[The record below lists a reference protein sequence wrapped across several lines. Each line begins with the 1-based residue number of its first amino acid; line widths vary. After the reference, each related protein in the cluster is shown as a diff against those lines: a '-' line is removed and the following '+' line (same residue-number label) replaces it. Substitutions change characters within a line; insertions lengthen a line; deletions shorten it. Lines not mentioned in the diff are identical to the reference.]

1 MNLIVNFYQFNP
13 NFDGEYII
21 IQEIDSNGTQ
31 KLIANLTGP
40 DEGPNTSNWDK
51 KTISISTMKMNIE
64 FISDGFTEYKGFSA
78 NIYFT
83 PIPNIEC
90 QSWLDMNKKIFKS
103 PNYPELFHN
112 TKKCSWLIT
121 VDNDYHITL
130 IFSELHVRLK
140 QIIMTSK
147 KFGLFSLCRFFLLEY
162 ILTQLD
168 FLNTDAS

>member
-1 MNLIVNFYQFNP
+1 M
-13 NFDGEYII
+13 
-21 IQEIDSNGTQ
+21 
-31 KLIANLTGP
+31 TGP

-112 TKKCSWLIT
+112 NKKCSWLIT
-121 VDNDYHITL
+121 VDHDHHITL

>member
-21 IQEIDSNGTQ
+21 IQEIDSNGTH
-31 KLIANLTGP
+31 KLITNLTGP

-103 PNYPELFHN
+103 PKYPLTHDFSIR
-112 TKKCSWLIT
+112 CSWLIT
-121 VDNDYHITL
+121 LDHHYHIAL
-130 IFSELHVRLK
+130 DVSVFHVRY
-140 QIIMTSK
+140 QII
-147 KFGLFSLCRFFLLEY
+147 
-162 ILTQLD
+162 
-168 FLNTDAS
+168 

>member
-1 MNLIVNFYQFNP
+1 MTGS
-13 NFDGEYII
+13 D
-21 IQEIDSNGTQ
+21 
-31 KLIANLTGP
+31 TGP
-40 DEGPNTSNWDK
+40 KSEYAHSNWDK
-51 KTISISTMKMNIE
+51 KIISISTNRMNID
-64 FISDGFTEYKGFSA
+64 FKSDDVMEWKGFSA

-112 TKKCSWLIT
+112 NKKCSWLIT
-121 VDNDYHITL
+121 VDHDHHITL

-140 QIIMTSK
+140 QINMTSK
-147 KFGLFSLCRFFLLEY
+147 KFGLFSLCRFFLLAY
-162 ILTQLD
+162 ILTLLD